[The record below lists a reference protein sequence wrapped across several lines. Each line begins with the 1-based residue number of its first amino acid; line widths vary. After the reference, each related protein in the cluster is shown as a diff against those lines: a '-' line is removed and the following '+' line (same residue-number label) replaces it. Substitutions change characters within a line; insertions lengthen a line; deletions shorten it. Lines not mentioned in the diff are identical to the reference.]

1 MFKGKLMDNLKSGDR
16 GEPITI
22 LFIEDDPAHAE
33 ITIRNFK
40 KNRIWNNVIHLSD
53 GQQALD
59 YLFHQ
64 GIYSDEKAAPLPHLI
79 LMDLRLP
86 KVDGL
91 EVLEKIRANEEL
103 KCIPTVILTTSEAE
117 GDISKAYNYNVNSY
131 LVKPLDVEKFSKMIE
146 TFGFYWVV
154 WNRYNPCR

>member
-1 MFKGKLMDNLKSGDR
+1 MKDGQ
-16 GEPITI
+16 PVTI

-40 KNRIWNNVIHLSD
+40 KYRITNNIIHLRD

-59 YLFHQ
+59 YLLRQ
-64 GIYSDEKAAPLPHLI
+64 GDFSDPEISPRPDLI

-86 KVDGL
+86 KVDGM
-91 EVLEKIRANEEL
+91 EVLEKIRSENCL
-103 KCIPTVILTTSEAE
+103 RNIPTIILTTSEADS
-117 GDISKAYNYNVNSY
+117 DISKAYEYNVNSY
-131 LVKPLDVEKFSKMIE
+131 LVKPLDLDKFSRLIE

-154 WNRYNPCR
+154 WNKYPQ

>member
-1 MFKGKLMDNLKSGDR
+1 MEP

-33 ITIRNFK
+33 ITMRNFRK
-40 KNRIWNNVIHLSD
+40 SRIGNNFIHLSD

-64 GIYSDEKAAPLPHLI
+64 GDFADVKTSPMPQLI

-91 EVLEKIRANEEL
+91 EVLEKIRADEEL
-103 KCIPTVILTTSEAE
+103 KCIPTVVLTTSEAE
-117 GDISKAYNYNVNSY
+117 ADINKAYNYNVNSY

-146 TFGFYWVV
+146 AFGFYWVV
-154 WNRYNPCR
+154 WNRYSPCR

>member
-1 MFKGKLMDNLKSGDR
+1 MVQ
-16 GEPITI
+16 GEPIHI

-40 KNRIWNNVIHLSD
+40 KNRIGNNITHLSD
-53 GQQALD
+53 GQQAVD
-59 YLFHQ
+59 YLFHK
-64 GIYSDEKAAPLPHLI
+64 GAYADPETSPTPHLI

-91 EVLEKIRANEEL
+91 EILEKIRASKTL
-103 KCIPTVILTTSEAE
+103 RCIPTIILTTSEAE
-117 GDISKAYNYNVNSY
+117 VDITKAYDFNVNSY

-146 TFGFYWVV
+146 AFGFYWIV
-154 WNRYNPCR
+154 WNKYNPCK

>member
-1 MFKGKLMDNLKSGDR
+1 MNEDVNKNEA
-16 GEPITI
+16 EPLII

-33 ITIRNFK
+33 ITMRNFK
-40 KNRIWNNVIHLSD
+40 KNRITNKVIHLWD

-59 YLFHQ
+59 YLFRQ
-64 GIYSDEKAAPLPHLI
+64 GEYADPEKSPLPHLI

-91 EVLEKIRANEEL
+91 EVLGKIRTNDAL

-117 GDISKAYNYNVNSY
+117 IDVSRAYNYHVNSY
-131 LVKPLDVEKFSKMIE
+131 LVKPLDFDKFSNLIE
-146 TFGFYWVV
+146 AFGFYWVV
-154 WNRYNPCR
+154 WNRYPPCN

>member
-1 MFKGKLMDNLKSGDR
+1 MDNLKSGDR

-40 KNRIWNNVIHLSD
+40 KSRIGNNLIHLSE

-59 YLFHQ
+59 YLFHH
-64 GIYSDEKAAPLPHLI
+64 GDYTDEKGYPTPHLI

-91 EVLEKIRANEEL
+91 EVLEKIRASETL
-103 KCIPTVILTTSEAE
+103 KCIPTIILTTSEAE
-117 GDISKAYNYNVNSY
+117 IDINKAYHFNVNSY
-131 LVKPLDVEKFSKMIE
+131 LVKPLDVEKFSRMIE